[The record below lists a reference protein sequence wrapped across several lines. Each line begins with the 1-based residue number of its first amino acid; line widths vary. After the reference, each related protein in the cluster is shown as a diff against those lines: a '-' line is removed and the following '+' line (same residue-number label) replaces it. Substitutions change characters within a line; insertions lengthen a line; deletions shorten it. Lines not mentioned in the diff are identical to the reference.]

1 MPSAPRSDNQCLLT
15 RIPPELLE
23 MVLSDLPNS
32 DRKSLRRATRT
43 LGALVLLRIQRVFLS
58 ANSRNIAVFCAVAD
72 HEALR
77 HDVKE
82 IVWDDAQLSNVHA
95 ASPHDWPDSVDP
107 VQKASFLR
115 GNCPLLIDVDWLD
128 LDEQGTRIVKEAWRH
143 SLWLRTLLERRRK
156 LELDQQTVLDSAADV
171 VALRHGLARFPSLRR
186 ITLTPSTHGRYAGRP
201 LYPTPVLREF
211 HKDFGCPL
219 PGNWFGMN

>member
-43 LGALVLLRIQRVFLS
+43 LGALVPLQIRRVFLS

-82 IVWDDAQLSNVHA
+82 IVWEDAQLNNYHA
-95 ASPHDWPDSVDP
+95 ASPHDWPNSVDP

-115 GNCPLLIDVDWLD
+115 RNCPLDVRRLD
-128 LDEQGTRIVKEAWRH
+128 LDEEGTRIVKEAWRH
-143 SLWLRTLLERRRK
+143 SLWLHTLLDWHTE
-156 LELDQQTVLDSAADV
+156 LLLDQQKVLDSAADV

-186 ITLTPSTHGRYAGRP
+186 ITLTPSVHGRFAGRP

-211 HKDFGCPL
+211 HKEFGCPL
-219 PGNWFGMN
+219 PENWFGVN